1 MPQKRNPVACNFIV
15 ACAALARQNAGAL
28 FESMVQDHERASGP
42 WLVEW
47 VALPEIFL
55 AASGALSH
63 ARNLTDGLHLDENRM
78 RANLDATGGLIAS
91 EAVMMAL
98 APHLGRARAH
108 HLVSEISRK
117 SLEQQKPFI
126 DLLGENP
133 EVSQHLD
140 RASLE
145 KLVDP
150 ANYLGLSRE
159 MVDRVLKN
167 LDAKK

>member
-1 MPQKRNPVACNFIV
+1 
-15 ACAALARQNAGAL
+15 
-28 FESMVQDHERASGP
+28 
-42 WLVEW
+42 
-47 VALPEIFL
+47 
-55 AASGALSH
+55 
-63 ARNLTDGLHLDENRM
+63 
-78 RANLDATGGLIAS
+78 
-91 EAVMMAL
+91 
-98 APHLGRARAH
+98 
-108 HLVSEISRK
+108 
-117 SLEQQKPFI
+117 LEQQKPFI